1 VRPVSYVLWAL
12 LAMGC
17 YSFAFLFMKLA
28 MQGLSAFTVL
38 PIAVGTLA
46 VGATGVA
53 AVFGEWSVPASAGR
67 SVGFALAAGVCLAGA
82 VVGYFRALSTG
93 PVSVV
98 VPIFGMFL
106 VGGALLGTVVLGEAV
121 TAKKALGVVFGAVA
135 VVLIA
140 T

>member
-1 VRPVSYVLWAL
+1 MSYVSWAL
-12 LAMGC
+12 LAMAC

-28 MQGLSAFTVL
+28 MRGLSAFTVL

-46 VGATGVA
+46 AAAIGVA
-53 AVFGEWSVPASAGR
+53 ALFGEWSVPAAAGR
-67 SVGFALAAGVCLAGA
+67 SVGFALAAGLCLAGA

-106 VGGALLGTVVLGEAV
+106 VGGAVLGVVVLGEAV
-121 TAKKALGVVFGAVA
+121 TAKKALGVAFGALA